1 MKPLGRTE
9 PVFLILTA
17 LIDEP
22 RHGYGIVQ
30 EVRRITDSR
39 VDLRIG
45 TLYGALTRLS
55 EDGLVEAHRD
65 EVENGRLRRY
75 YRLTDAGAAVLAA
88 EASRMAADAAVAIS
102 RLKKFTMPTGHA
114 GLDTKL
120 DTNGGAI

>member
-30 EVRRITDSR
+30 EVRRITDGR

-45 TLYGALTRLS
+45 TLYGALTRLAT
-55 EDGLVEAHRD
+55 DGLVEPHRD
-65 EVENGRLRRY
+65 EVESGRLRRY
-75 YRLTDAGAAVLAA
+75 YRLTDAGAAVLAS
-88 EASRMAADAAVAIS
+88 EASRMAADAAVAMA
-102 RLKKFTMPTGHA
+102 RLKKFTTPTRDA
-114 GLDTKL
+114 GLDTK
-120 DTNGGAI
+120 GGAI

>member
-1 MKPLGRTE
+1 MKALGRTE

-30 EVRRITDSR
+30 EVRRITDGR

-45 TLYGALTRLS
+45 TLYGALDRLAG
-55 EDGLVEAHRD
+55 DGLIAKHRD
-65 EVENGRLRRY
+65 EVESGRLRRY

-88 EASRMAADAAVAIS
+88 EASRMAADAAVALA
-102 RLKKFTMPTGHA
+102 RLKSFTAPGRDA
-114 GLDTKL
+114 GLGSM
-120 DTNGGAI
+120 GGTA